1 MQPTLR
7 WGLRCFHVDIAISG
21 AIADNVPGLY
31 DIPRSGEAGLARR
44 LRLSASDVTKGN
56 VPEGPEGAKRPER
69 IARVSRS
76 RIGVAP
82 LSVLEIGAYIQRAT

>member
-1 MQPTLR
+1 MVVAFCARFFGVMWLGTLAA
-7 WGLRCFHVDIAISG
+7 LSV
-21 AIADNVPGLY
+21 NVPGLY
-31 DIPRSGEAGLARR
+31 DVPRSGEAGLARR